1 MLHAVLLEL
10 GMSRLC
16 HVVAK
21 LQLSYISQVLWV
33 MGGTSVHDM
42 LIAEH
47 EVMGDKSTLSLADQL
62 AVKYGMKPLTEEY
75 ADKKL
80 VKKMVKDFSDRGL
93 WKECFLSGV
102 KTISESH

>member
-10 GMSRLC
+10 GMSRLF

-21 LQLSYISQVLWV
+21 IQLSYISQVLWV

-42 LIAEH
+42 VIAD
-47 EVMGDKSTLSLADQL
+47 MGDKITPSLADQL

-93 WKECFLSGV
+93 WKECFLSGA

>member
-1 MLHAVLLEL
+1 MCEKTKYAAVLLEL

-33 MGGTSVHDM
+33 IGGTSVDDM
-42 LIAEH
+42 LVAEH
-47 EVMGDKSTLSLADQL
+47 DIMGEKSTLSLADQL

-75 ADKKL
+75 ADKML
-80 VKKMVKDFSDRGL
+80 AKKIICWSLYFTKWSDKWCSL
-93 WKECFLSGV
+93 Q
-102 KTISESH
+102 